1 MLIKN
6 RNVKVFID
14 DTDKNLGPIRAD
26 KVDVIKE
33 CHRQMYDTITYNKIT
48 WLEAQNIISKIK
60 IDLRE
65 IVKKHVEK
73 GSCSYFE
80 EKILLSK
87 IDSFSIPHFHIIWK
101 ILQNPPVGRPIV
113 EGYNWILTPHQF
125 LWDIF

>member
-1 MLIKN
+1 
-6 RNVKVFID
+6 
-14 DTDKNLGPIRAD
+14 
-26 KVDVIKE
+26 
-33 CHRQMYDTITYNKIT
+33 MYDTITYNKIT

-101 ILQNPPVGRPIV
+101 ILQNPPVGRPIAA
-113 EGYNWILTPHQF
+113 GYNWILTPAKKKCG
-125 LWDIF
+125 IFSQRIL